1 MTEAGQDRLHSLD
14 AFRGATI
21 AAMLFVNNPGSWSN
35 VYSPF
40 RHAEWHGCTPTDLV
54 FPFFLFI
61 VGVSMAFS
69 LRAYMGPGRKPGLP
83 SRVFRRVTMLILLG
97 LFLNGFP
104 SFDLDTIRLPGV
116 LQRIGLVYA
125 MAVPLV
131 MLLGARGLVGVSAG
145 ILLGYWAVLGLVP
158 VEGVSP
164 AWNPVQNLSRQIDL
178 ALIGSSNLW
187 QGGPTDP
194 EGLLGTLPALVTCLM
209 GYGAGRLLLREE
221 KARMCAAL
229 ILFGLGFAT
238 TGLLWGLVLP
248 INKTLWTPSFVLLS
262 GGVAM
267 ICLAIASYFIDVRR
281 MRTLGMPF
289 ESLGINAI
297 TAFVL
302 SALGARLLTVAIIPG
317 PHGSMTARLWLYEG
331 LQSMGFRPAD
341 ASMIYAAAVL
351 FFWWCVIKVLHQLG
365 WKWRV

>member
-1 MTEAGQDRLHSLD
+1 MAWACGGGGGPEGGSSGRRLFRTWTEGSGLYLDPGAVWSIVRVVTEAGQDRLHSLD

-158 VEGVSP
+158 VEGCRPRGTRCRTCPGRST
-164 AWNPVQNLSRQIDL
+164 SR
-178 ALIGSSNLW
+178 
-187 QGGPTDP
+187 
-194 EGLLGTLPALVTCLM
+194 
-209 GYGAGRLLLREE
+209 
-221 KARMCAAL
+221 
-229 ILFGLGFAT
+229 
-238 TGLLWGLVLP
+238 
-248 INKTLWTPSFVLLS
+248 
-262 GGVAM
+262 
-267 ICLAIASYFIDVRR
+267 
-281 MRTLGMPF
+281 
-289 ESLGINAI
+289 
-297 TAFVL
+297 
-302 SALGARLLTVAIIPG
+302 
-317 PHGSMTARLWLYEG
+317 
-331 LQSMGFRPAD
+331 
-341 ASMIYAAAVL
+341 
-351 FFWWCVIKVLHQLG
+351 
-365 WKWRV
+365 